1 MFNYEIENV
10 YNKNMGRN
18 VHANKLGTTDG
29 LTGRTTEQNHNSA
42 IGLISSNKNINTSD
56 YSG

>member
-1 MFNYEIENV
+1 M

-18 VHANKLGTTDG
+18 VHANKLGSTDG
-29 LTGRTTEQNHNSA
+29 LAGRTTEQNHNSA
-42 IGLISSNKNINTSD
+42 MGLISSNKNINTSD